1 MSHLVNWDIFAHQMG
16 HFTVKGIR
24 YDIHSNNNR
33 DRLGDSCRVLHLQQR
48 DSVGLEQQAQPPDS
62 VSLHFQ
68 FGVSG
73 YMGRTN
79 CNIPSDIRRDFLVVT
94 TSNFDGDEGQMIVK
108 IKKLNE
114 LAVIPKY
121 AKPGDAGLDLTALWV
136 AYDNGFCEYGTGL
149 VIEIPKGFVGLIFPR
164 SSISKTGMSLCNAVG
179 VIDSSY
185 RGEIKLR
192 FYDRNASN
200 TYKIGDRIGQLIVL
214 PYPQVV
220 WEVVDELSETERGEG
235 GFGSSGG

>member
-1 MSHLVNWDIFAHQMG
+1 MRI
-16 HFTVKGIR
+16 
-24 YDIHSNNNR
+24 
-33 DRLGDSCRVLHLQQR
+33 
-48 DSVGLEQQAQPPDS
+48 
-62 VSLHFQ
+62 
-68 FGVSG
+68 
-73 YMGRTN
+73 
-79 CNIPSDIRRDFLVVT
+79 
-94 TSNFDGDEGQMIVK
+94 K

-121 AKPGDAGLDLTALWV
+121 AKPGDAGLDLTAVHSETNL
-136 AYDNGFCEYGTGL
+136 AYIEYGTGL

-200 TYKIGDRIGQLIVL
+200 TYKIGDRIGQLIII

-220 WEVVDELSETERGEG
+220 WEVVDEQ
-235 GFGSSGG
+235 